1 MTESLD
7 NLVAQHL
14 RHIRGRV
21 DQIADDMTT
30 VKLRLSTIE
39 EGLAIMKRGT
49 ALDEQ
54 TLAQPQAS
62 IDKLAERLAR
72 IEARLEL
79 L

>member
-7 NLVAQHL
+7 NLVLQHL

-39 EGLAIMKRGT
+39 EGLALMRRGT

-54 TLAQPQAS
+54 TLAQLQA
-62 IDKLAERLAR
+62 KHR
-72 IEARLEL
+72 
-79 L
+79 